1 MSVHNP
7 TDLTELEEQL
17 DDIEETL
24 ADILIDLAALQADV
38 TALIATVAGITAI
51 VNALPVLAET
61 GGTITTDGTEQN
73 VYINA
78 RPVGLYNPICVKID
92 CTNQTAGETIVI
104 RQYAQVNPI
113 FVFDRILQDEL
124 TYVGLI
130 SPELI
135 VIDLEP
141 NRFGIAVTI
150 ERTGGVARDYIWE
163 VFYEI

>member
-1 MSVHNP
+1 MDIKNSA
-7 TDLTELEEQL
+7 DLGPLTV
-17 DDIEETL
+17 ICNAIL
-24 ADILIDLAALQADV
+24 ALLTTAAAN
-38 TALIATVAGITAI
+38 IATILAI
-51 VNALPVLAET
+51 VLGLPTLAET

-124 TYVGLI
+124 TYAGLI